1 MKKLHHC
8 QRLTLSVCL
17 CSVVTFF
24 NIYWLQPLLPL
35 LQQHFAVSSLGANLS
50 MSASMLG
57 MGLGLLVFA
66 TWSDAIGRNKILIGG
81 TASGM
86 LITLLLPF
94 IENYTLFI
102 ALRFVQGALLSA
114 CPAVAVPLLGDE
126 LRKSWLA
133 GAVGFYVAS
142 NSIGGV
148 SSRLIGG
155 LCATLGNSW
164 QAAGIVIGV
173 ISLIMFAVVY
183 KILPAQRRFT
193 PVPFSLKVS
202 LKSYA
207 RHLRRP
213 RLVLMYV
220 IIGLVFGCFV
230 NQFSYLMMVLGDAP
244 YSLPSGVRAL
254 MFITFFGGT
263 ISASMAGKFA
273 KKHGQL
279 AGVAMGVS
287 IMLAANLFL
296 WEGHLSMMVIGMIA
310 TAVGF
315 FFTHAQAS
323 TLVGRSC
330 KKHKGSAQALYSL
343 FYYTGASVGAFFLE
357 PFYQSWGWA
366 GVVTGTSIAMTT
378 CLLLVAIEYYYITD
392 ARDSRAQAA

>member
-1 MKKLHHC
+1 M
-8 QRLTLSVCL
+8 T
-17 CSVVTFF
+17 
-24 NIYWLQPLLPL
+24 
-35 LQQHFAVSSLGANLS
+35 HFEITALGANLS

-57 MGLGLLVFA
+57 MGLGLLFFA
-66 TWSDAIGRNKILIGG
+66 SWSDAIGRCKILLGG
-81 TASGM
+81 TAAGIS
-86 LITLLLPF
+86 ITLMLPF
-94 IENYTLFI
+94 VESYSLFV

-155 LCATLGNSW
+155 LCATLGDSW
-164 QAAGIVIGV
+164 HAAGIVIALL
-173 ISLIMFAVVY
+173 SLVMFAVVFH
-183 KILPAQRRFT
+183 ILPKQRRFK
-193 PVPFSLKVS
+193 PVAFDLKVS

-207 RHLRRP
+207 RHMRRP
-213 RLVLMYV
+213 RLVLMYI

-230 NQFSYLMMVLGDAP
+230 NQFSYLMMVLGNAP
-244 YSLPSGVRAL
+244 YELPSGVRAL

-263 ISASMAGKFA
+263 LSASMAGKFA

-279 AGVAMGVS
+279 AGVALGVS

-343 FYYTGASVGAFFLE
+343 FYYSGASLGAFFLE
-357 PFYQSWGWA
+357 PFYQAWGWS
-366 GVVTGTSIAMTT
+366 GVIGGTSIAFVV
-378 CLLLVAIEYYYITD
+378 CLILVAIEYYYITD
-392 ARDSRAQAA
+392 ARDAAQAA